1 VLVPVEL
8 RRARLE
14 LCCDAGGLRP
24 GSVELRGL
32 AVELRLAGLD
42 VRSQALELLRARFQV
57 GEALFEIGLAALDPR
72 LAAGKVRLLPLLVG
86 LQELPLGEAPAQ
98 RIEAVLAVPTS
109 FELPRDSSHPLL
121 ELLFALRQLALAL
134 GHLASGL
141 AELLLGVGE
150 IVERF
155 RASAPPLFDHPA
167 IERFRGLWRSGGS
180 GLPSHHP
187 GSSIAADRMG
197 HRHGEPVVGMKVRVW
212 IALGTIYVV
221 WGSTF
226 LAIAVTVRD
235 LPPFLSMGLRH
246 LVAGSVL
253 FAWVWWRRRGKLEI
267 GRREWGAAFIFG
279 GLLFLAGHGGLAWA
293 QQDVP
298 SGVAALLVGT
308 IPLWFAV
315 LAWIALG
322 ERLGRR
328 ALIGLVLG
336 FAGLALL
343 VDPSGHEGAKP
354 LGALVIAFGAFSWA
368 AGSIWSRRLPLPRDT
383 LLSAAMGMLA
393 GGTLLALVSGL
404 SGELDDA
411 HFTPEALGAIA
422 YMVVVGSLI
431 GFSAYVWLL
440 KVAPASTVSTYAY
453 VNPVIAVLLG
463 WAFNDE
469 VITSRTLVAGA
480 AIVVGVALM
489 VSRPGQREEAP
500 AAEPALA
507 EK

>member
-1 VLVPVEL
+1 
-8 RRARLE
+8 
-14 LCCDAGGLRP
+14 
-24 GSVELRGL
+24 
-32 AVELRLAGLD
+32 
-42 VRSQALELLRARFQV
+42 
-57 GEALFEIGLAALDPR
+57 
-72 LAAGKVRLLPLLVG
+72 
-86 LQELPLGEAPAQ
+86 
-98 RIEAVLAVPTS
+98 
-109 FELPRDSSHPLL
+109 
-121 ELLFALRQLALAL
+121 
-134 GHLASGL
+134 
-141 AELLLGVGE
+141 
-150 IVERF
+150 
-155 RASAPPLFDHPA
+155 
-167 IERFRGLWRSGGS
+167 
-180 GLPSHHP
+180 
-187 GSSIAADRMG
+187 
-197 HRHGEPVVGMKVRVW
+197 MKVRVW

-226 LAIAVTVRD
+226 LAIAVVVRD

-253 FAWVWWRRRGKLEI
+253 FGWVWWRRSGRLDI
-267 GRREWGAAFIFG
+267 GWREWGASFIFG

-293 QQDVP
+293 QQEVP

-308 IPLWFAV
+308 IPLWFAL

-322 ERLGRR
+322 ERLGGRG
-328 ALIGLVLG
+328 LVGLVLG

-354 LGALVIAFGAFSWA
+354 LGALVIAFGAFAWA
-368 AGSIWSRRLPLPRDT
+368 SGSIWSRRLPLPSDT
-383 LLSAAMGMLA
+383 LLSAAMAMLA
-393 GGTLLALVSGL
+393 GGTLLAIVSAGT
-404 SGELDDA
+404 GEVGDA
-411 HFTPEALGAIA
+411 HFTPEALAAIA

-469 VITSRTLVAGA
+469 VITGRTLIAGA